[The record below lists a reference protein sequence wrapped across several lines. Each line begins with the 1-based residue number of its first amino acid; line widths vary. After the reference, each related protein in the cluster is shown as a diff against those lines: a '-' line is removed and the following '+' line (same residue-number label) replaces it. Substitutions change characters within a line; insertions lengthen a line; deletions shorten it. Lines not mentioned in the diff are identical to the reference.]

1 MKSHFLL
8 TVFVLMFLALGG
20 VSYIVFMFLPV
31 GYVLYL
37 FLFLLWAFISLF
49 LAIIFYKF
57 SRSLVHEGDRQR
69 FRRQLKKAAFIAFAI
84 ILMLLLQRHFD
95 II

>member
-1 MKSHFLL
+1 MKSHFLF

-20 VSYIVFMFLPV
+20 IVYIVFMFPPV

-37 FLFLLWAFISLF
+37 FLFLLWDFISLF
-49 LAIIFYKF
+49 LSTVFYKF
-57 SRSLVHEGDRQR
+57 SRPLGHEGDRER
-69 FRRQLKKAAFIAFAI
+69 FRRQFKKAVFIATILLLLI
-84 ILMLLLQRHFD
+84 ILQRHFD